1 MKSFRKFLR
10 KISAAAPEIL
20 AGTLI
25 AFFAGT
31 AFVPAAENVVV
42 VKPFVPENDTEAA
55 RVIVVAN
62 SADKDSLALARYYM
76 QARAIPES
84 NLVAF
89 PMPKTGDVTWKEFA
103 EIFSTLRREFVGRGY
118 IDGSVFPGIFDKYGR
133 QKLFFPENYDFPVNN
148 SVRIA
153 YVVLCRGVPLRI
165 KNEES
170 FLPKNAAGT
179 AENAG
184 TKQALLDVNCASVD
198 SEIALLGVPETPING
213 AVYSPFF
220 KENLSKNLPRANL
233 FLRVAR
239 LDGITLEDAKSLV
252 DSALAAERDGL
263 LGCAYIDIGGP
274 HKQGDKWL
282 EECAAETRALGFDTS
297 VERSRAL
304 MDAASRYDAPAL
316 YFGWYAG
323 APAGFFRDPNFRFPA
338 GAIAIHIYSFS
349 AVSMRSK
356 NCWTP
361 ALVHAGAAATVG
373 NVWEPYLGMTHWPH
387 LFLEALANGESAGAA
402 AAYSLPVLSWQ
413 NIFVGDPLYRPFTQT
428 PNAQIDAALAGTPT
442 RLSQY
447 AFMRAANAER
457 NLGHAKKADA
467 LLQQASLFAPGLAL
481 NYLLLEKEIAEKGAS
496 ARRIP
501 LSRPE
506 AENPGLLHETA
517 KLLAKNGRAGEA
529 LEIYALLLDRKIV
542 PEVSREKVLRAA
554 CELARSRGDTAHFTV
569 WQTELDAR
577 IRHAEKVKKDAA
589 AKKAAA
595 EAEKAKKAEE
605 AKKAAEAGAGT
616 QN

>member
-1 MKSFRKFLR
+1 MKFPG
-10 KISAAAPEIL
+10 KIF
-20 AGTLI
+20 AGTLA

-31 AFVPAAENVVV
+31 LAAFSAETGTLPEFEIRRTTARPAE
-42 VKPFVPENDTEAA
+42 PFVPENDTEAA

-76 QARAIPES
+76 QAREIPQS
-84 NLVAF
+84 NLVAL
-89 PMPKTGDVTWKEFA
+89 PMPKTQDVTWAQFA
-103 EIFSTLRREFVGRGY
+103 EIFSTLRREFAGRGY
-118 IDGSVFPGIFDKYGR
+118 IDGLVLPDSYDEYGR
-133 QKLFFPENYDFPVNN
+133 QELLFPRNHDFSVNN
-148 SVRIA
+148 SERIA

-165 KNEES
+165 KNDES
-170 FLPKNAAGT
+170 KLPQKNDAGT
-179 AENAG
+179 AKNVSV
-184 TKQALLDVNCASVD
+184 LDVNCASVD
-198 SEIALLGVPETPING
+198 SEIALLGVPATPING
-213 AVYSPFF
+213 AVNSPFF
-220 KENLSKNLPRANL
+220 KENLSKNIQFSNL

-239 LDGITLEDAKSLV
+239 LDGISLEDAKSLV

-263 LGCAYIDIGGP
+263 LGRAYVDIGGP

-338 GAIAIHIYSFS
+338 GAVAIHIYSFS

-361 ALVHAGAAATVG
+361 AFVRAGAAATVG
-373 NVWEPYLGMTHWPH
+373 NVWEPYLGLTHWPH

-402 AAYSLPVLSWQ
+402 AAYSLPALSWQ
-413 NIFVGDPLYRPFTQT
+413 NIFVGDPLYRPFAQS
-428 PNAQIDAALAGTPT
+428 PDAQIEKALAGTPT
-442 RLSQY
+442 RFSQY
-447 AFMRAANAER
+447 AFMRAANTER
-457 NLGHAKKADA
+457 ALGNAQKADA
-467 LLQQASLFAPGLAL
+467 LLQQAALFAPGLAL
-481 NYLLLEKEIAEKGAS
+481 NYYFLEKEIAEKGAS

-517 KLLAKNGRAGEA
+517 KLLAKNGRANEA

-577 IRHAEKVKKDAA
+577 IRHAEKMKKAAA
-589 AKKAAA
+589 AKKAAE
-595 EAEKAKKAEE
+595 EAEKAKKA
-605 AKKAAEAGAGT
+605 AET
-616 QN
+616 KN